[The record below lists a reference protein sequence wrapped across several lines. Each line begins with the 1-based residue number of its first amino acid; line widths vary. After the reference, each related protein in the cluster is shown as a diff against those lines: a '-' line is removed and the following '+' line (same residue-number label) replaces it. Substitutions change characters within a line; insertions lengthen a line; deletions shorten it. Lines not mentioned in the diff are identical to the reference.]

1 MSKIHFDIIEP
12 AFRSSGYNLVVLE
25 NDNRDAINTGLRF
38 VNNDACYP
46 SLMVVG
52 QIMDAV
58 LSGKYDMTKTAVLMS
73 QTGGGCRA
81 SNYMG
86 FIRRALA
93 KAGYPD
99 VPVISINLASLEK
112 NPGFKFTPAL
122 VQKGM
127 YGLVF
132 GDIFLRCLYHV
143 RPYEAEPGSAN
154 ALHEKWKEKCIAFLS
169 QDKLLSH
176 RTYKKMCR
184 EMIRDFDKLPIL
196 DIQKPRVGIVGEIL
210 VKFAP
215 AANNHLVELLE
226 SEGAEAVVPDLLD
239 FFLYCFY
246 NANFKAEKLGMS
258 DKSVSKWER
267 GVCLPDVSVY
277 KELCSI
283 LGISLNEFLAGEDI
297 AQENMIQKSETNI
310 IEVIR
315 DNINKQKCLK
325 VMRCILLV
333 ISICAV
339 AVIGFIIYRL
349 KKPQNYISPIAKDS
363 IEMQTAELLAGPDG
377 AFIYKFV
384 TTDEYKK
391 LRLHIYQ
398 YESGK
403 LSNQDKVEIG
413 FEDIGSPKSGE
424 IVMVPDFGNYVIKLI
439 ISGDGSKLSTEIPVL
454 ENVEDREYYGRSA
467 TEIQNVVDIR
477 YNKQQP
483 LIAFLYDDDTM
494 SVPALDD
501 LINSQTDLLSK
512 NDYVYYVAFEF
523 CK

>member
-1 MSKIHFDIIEP
+1 MRWMDLIKI
-12 AFRSSGYNLVVLE
+12 
-25 NDNRDAINTGLRF
+25 
-38 VNNDACYP
+38 
-46 SLMVVG
+46 
-52 QIMDAV
+52 
-58 LSGKYDMTKTAVLMS
+58 GKYIAGKRKSLGMTQRQL
-73 QTGGGCRA
+73 
-81 SNYMG
+81 
-86 FIRRALA
+86 
-93 KAGYPD
+93 
-99 VPVISINLASLEK
+99 
-112 NPGFKFTPAL
+112 
-122 VQKGM
+122 
-127 YGLVF
+127 
-132 GDIFLRCLYHV
+132 
-143 RPYEAEPGSAN
+143 
-154 ALHEKWKEKCIAFLS
+154 
-169 QDKLLSH
+169 
-176 RTYKKMCR
+176 
-184 EMIRDFDKLPIL
+184 
-196 DIQKPRVGIVGEIL
+196 
-210 VKFAP
+210 
-215 AANNHLVELLE
+215 
-226 SEGAEAVVPDLLD
+226 
-239 FFLYCFY
+239 
-246 NANFKAEKLGMS
+246 AEKLGMS

-501 LINSQTDLLSK
+501 LINSQTDLLSQ

>member
-1 MSKIHFDIIEP
+1 MDLIKI
-12 AFRSSGYNLVVLE
+12 
-25 NDNRDAINTGLRF
+25 
-38 VNNDACYP
+38 
-46 SLMVVG
+46 
-52 QIMDAV
+52 
-58 LSGKYDMTKTAVLMS
+58 GKYIASKRKSLGMT
-73 QTGGGCRA
+73 
-81 SNYMG
+81 
-86 FIRRALA
+86 
-93 KAGYPD
+93 
-99 VPVISINLASLEK
+99 
-112 NPGFKFTPAL
+112 
-122 VQKGM
+122 QKQ
-127 YGLVF
+127 L
-132 GDIFLRCLYHV
+132 
-143 RPYEAEPGSAN
+143 
-154 ALHEKWKEKCIAFLS
+154 
-169 QDKLLSH
+169 
-176 RTYKKMCR
+176 
-184 EMIRDFDKLPIL
+184 
-196 DIQKPRVGIVGEIL
+196 
-210 VKFAP
+210 
-215 AANNHLVELLE
+215 
-226 SEGAEAVVPDLLD
+226 
-239 FFLYCFY
+239 
-246 NANFKAEKLGMS
+246 AEKLGMS

-297 AQENMIQKSETNI
+297 AQENLIQKSETNI

-424 IVMVPDFGNYVIKLI
+424 IVMVADFGNYVIKLI

>member
-1 MSKIHFDIIEP
+1 MDLIKI
-12 AFRSSGYNLVVLE
+12 
-25 NDNRDAINTGLRF
+25 
-38 VNNDACYP
+38 
-46 SLMVVG
+46 
-52 QIMDAV
+52 
-58 LSGKYDMTKTAVLMS
+58 GKYIAGKRKSLGMTQRQL
-73 QTGGGCRA
+73 
-81 SNYMG
+81 
-86 FIRRALA
+86 
-93 KAGYPD
+93 
-99 VPVISINLASLEK
+99 
-112 NPGFKFTPAL
+112 
-122 VQKGM
+122 
-127 YGLVF
+127 
-132 GDIFLRCLYHV
+132 
-143 RPYEAEPGSAN
+143 
-154 ALHEKWKEKCIAFLS
+154 
-169 QDKLLSH
+169 
-176 RTYKKMCR
+176 
-184 EMIRDFDKLPIL
+184 
-196 DIQKPRVGIVGEIL
+196 
-210 VKFAP
+210 
-215 AANNHLVELLE
+215 
-226 SEGAEAVVPDLLD
+226 
-239 FFLYCFY
+239 
-246 NANFKAEKLGMS
+246 AEKLGMS

-363 IEMQTAELLAGPDG
+363 IELQTAELLAGPDG

>member
-1 MSKIHFDIIEP
+1 MDLIKI
-12 AFRSSGYNLVVLE
+12 
-25 NDNRDAINTGLRF
+25 
-38 VNNDACYP
+38 
-46 SLMVVG
+46 
-52 QIMDAV
+52 
-58 LSGKYDMTKTAVLMS
+58 GKYIAGKRKSLGMTQRQL
-73 QTGGGCRA
+73 
-81 SNYMG
+81 
-86 FIRRALA
+86 
-93 KAGYPD
+93 
-99 VPVISINLASLEK
+99 
-112 NPGFKFTPAL
+112 
-122 VQKGM
+122 
-127 YGLVF
+127 
-132 GDIFLRCLYHV
+132 
-143 RPYEAEPGSAN
+143 
-154 ALHEKWKEKCIAFLS
+154 
-169 QDKLLSH
+169 
-176 RTYKKMCR
+176 
-184 EMIRDFDKLPIL
+184 
-196 DIQKPRVGIVGEIL
+196 
-210 VKFAP
+210 
-215 AANNHLVELLE
+215 
-226 SEGAEAVVPDLLD
+226 
-239 FFLYCFY
+239 
-246 NANFKAEKLGMS
+246 AEKLGMS

-501 LINSQTDLLSK
+501 LVNSQTDFISN